1 MVKCVLN
8 GVGEK
13 LPKAALLPRRRTPM
27 LTSTEALFVADA
39 AEKYPVGWG
48 KYWLKSNPS
57 HYTAEDIAN
66 RQPAFLSRYG

>member
-1 MVKCVLN
+1 
-8 GVGEK
+8 
-13 LPKAALLPRRRTPM
+13 M